1 MEDENDNLKK
11 ELETLK
17 AQMKTIPSTDK
28 IKDLEQ
34 ELLFK
39 KNSLEAQKF
48 DYEKILQSKE
58 QEKAQLK

>member
-1 MEDENDNLKK
+1 MEDENYNLKK

-17 AQMKTIPSTDK
+17 AQIKTIPSTDK